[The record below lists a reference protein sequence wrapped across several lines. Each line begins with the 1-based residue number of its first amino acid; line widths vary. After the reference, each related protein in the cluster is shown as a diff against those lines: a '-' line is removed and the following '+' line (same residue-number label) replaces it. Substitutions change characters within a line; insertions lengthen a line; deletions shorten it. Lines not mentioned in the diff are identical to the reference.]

1 MSKRYTVMVVPDRSS
16 RVRRMRVSKRTLWG
30 VVGFLIVLT
39 LAIVASAFHYFS
51 IVDQVRENSHLRR
64 QNLELR
70 NKLVNLH
77 NKVASVQSI
86 LDRVQ
91 RFDTKLRAITQLSDP
106 KRHLALGPYASRTTG
121 ESVFDSDGAVDP
133 LVQAIGENPHLAV
146 RLIGDRL
153 DEVASEVEKREGSI
167 RELETYLRG
176 QKARLAS
183 TPSIW
188 PARGWVTSGFGTRM
202 DPYTGKRVMH
212 RGLDIANQPGMP
224 VVAPARGVVVFNGTS
239 GGFGKVL
246 VLDHGY
252 GVRTR
257 YGHLEETKVNI
268 GDHIDRGDI
277 IGTIGNTGR
286 STGPHL
292 HYEVEVN
299 GICENPRNYILDD

>member
-1 MSKRYTVMVVPDRSS
+1 MGKRYTVMVVPDRSS

-30 VVGFLIVLT
+30 VTGFLFL
-39 LAIVASAFHYFS
+39 LAAAILISALHYFS
-51 IVDQVRENSHLRR
+51 IVDQVRENSHLRQ

-121 ESVFDSDGAVDP
+121 ESVFDSDGTVDP

-176 QKARLAS
+176 QKSRLAS

-188 PARGWVTSGFGTRM
+188 PARGWVTSGFGTRV

-224 VVAPARGVVVFNGTS
+224 VVAPARGVVVFNGIS
-239 GGFGKVL
+239 GGFGKVI

-257 YGHLEETKVNI
+257 FGHLEEAKVNI
-268 GDHIDRGDI
+268 GDHVDRGDI
-277 IGTIGNTGR
+277 IGNIGNTGR

-299 GICENPRNYILDD
+299 GVCENPRNYILDD

>member
-1 MSKRYTVMVVPDRSS
+1 
-16 RVRRMRVSKRTLWG
+16 MRVSKRTLWG
-30 VVGFLIVLT
+30 VIGFFIVLAA
-39 LAIVASAFHYFS
+39 AIIASAFHYVS
-51 IVDQVRENSHLRR
+51 IVDQVRENSHLRG

-70 NKLVNLH
+70 NRLVNLH
-77 NKVASVQSI
+77 GKVVSIQSV

-106 KRHLALGPYASRTTG
+106 KRHLALGPFAGGSNG
-121 ESVFDSDGAVDP
+121 EGVFDGAGAVDP
-133 LVQAIGENPHLAV
+133 LVQSIGENPHLAA
-146 RLIGDRL
+146 RLIGERL
-153 DEVASEVEKREGSI
+153 DELVSEVEKREGSI
-167 RELETYLRG
+167 RELETHLRG

-188 PARGWVTSGFGTRM
+188 PARGWVTSGFGTRV
-202 DPYTGKRVMH
+202 DPYTGKRAMH
-212 RGLDIANQPGMP
+212 RGLDIANQPGVP
-224 VVAPARGVVVFNGTS
+224 VVAPARGVVVFNGNS
-239 GGFGKVL
+239 GGFGKVI

-268 GDHIDRGDI
+268 GDHVDRGDTV
-277 IGTIGNTGR
+277 GSIGNTGR

>member
-30 VVGFLIVLT
+30 VVCFL
-39 LAIVASAFHYFS
+39 LALAGAIFASALHYFS

-77 NKVASVQSI
+77 NKVASIQSI

-106 KRHLALGPYASRTTG
+106 KRHLALGPYASNTSG
-121 ESVFDSDGAVDP
+121 EGVFDSDGAVDP

-188 PARGWVTSGFGTRM
+188 PARGWVTSGFGTRH

-239 GGFGKVL
+239 GGFGKVI

-257 YGHLEETKVNI
+257 FGHLEESKVHI
-268 GDHIDRGDI
+268 GDHVDRGDI
-277 IGTIGNTGR
+277 IGNIGNTGR

-292 HYEVEVN
+292 HFEVEVN